1 MAPAGLWYIGSMACV
16 TGEYY
21 HIVNRGVDE
30 RKIFTSS
37 RDFERFKR
45 CLLLFN
51 TTELTQLRE
60 ASDNLFLEKLRTGKI
75 TRLVDIIAYCL
86 LDNHFHLF
94 VRQKIE
100 RGVEQFLRKLLG
112 GYTRYFNL
120 VHDRKGVLLQSS
132 SKIILVNHEAHFEHI
147 SRYIILNSLDKID
160 REWREHGVRDILKI
174 KKELIR
180 YPHSSFHGIVSRGL
194 DPILS
199 DDLIDEIIDRKKFLD
214 DLLSWSS
221 DDYQS
226 ASPLLVEA

>member
-1 MAPAGLWYIGSMACV
+1 MACV
-16 TGEYY
+16 NDEYY
-21 HIVNRGVDE
+21 HIVNRGVDG
-30 RKIFTSS
+30 KTVFASPK
-37 RDFERFKR
+37 DFARFKR
-45 CLLLFN
+45 GLLLFN

-60 ASDNLFLEKLRTGKI
+60 ASENYFLEKLRLGEI
-75 TRLVDIIAYCL
+75 TRLVDIVAYCL

-120 VHDRKGVLLQSS
+120 TRNRRGVLFQARSKVAHVLQA
-132 SKIILVNHEAHFEHI
+132 AHFDHV

-160 REWREHGVRDILKI
+160 KQWREHGVKDIAKI
-174 KKELIR
+174 KRGLIA

-199 DDLIDEIIDRKKFLD
+199 DDLIDEIIDRKIFLD

-226 ASPLLVEA
+226 AESLFLEI